1 MAVFYSFHYAR
12 DSWRVQQIMNLG
24 SVEGQKLLN
33 AQEWEAVKK
42 KGKDAVEKWIDE
54 KMKYKSAVVVLVG
67 TETANRQ
74 WVKYEIAKAWNE
86 KRPLVGIRIH
96 NMKDAAGNKGTQG
109 SSPFNIALKDGTSM
123 SKYVPLHSPS
133 ATDAYGD
140 IKKNLTTWIDVAYKR
155 R

>member
-12 DSWRVQQIMNLG
+12 DSWRVQQVMNIG

-42 KGKDAVEKWIDE
+42 KGDDAVKKWIEE
-54 KMKYKSAVVVLVG
+54 KMKYKAAVVVLVG
-67 TETANRQ
+67 AQTANRR
-74 WVKYEIAKAWNE
+74 WVKYEITKAWND

-96 NMKDAAGNKGTQG
+96 NMKDAAGDKDSKGPN
-109 SSPFNIALKDGTSM
+109 PFDIALTDGSSM
-123 SKYVPLHSPS
+123 SKYIPLHDPS

-140 IKKNLTTWIDVAYKR
+140 IKKNLTTWIDGAYKR
-155 R
+155 T